1 MQPCFFENS
10 VMNELNS
17 AENIAWWCY
26 YENKIW
32 GQNYAHWKEYI
43 LFTMQIEKPVFNFFS

>member
-1 MQPCFFENS
+1 
-10 VMNELNS
+10 MNELDS

-32 GQNYAHWKEYI
+32 GKNYAHWKEYI
-43 LFTMQIEKPVFNFFS
+43 LFTMQIENPVFNFFS

>member
-1 MQPCFFENS
+1 VQRILHGGVIFD
-10 VMNELNS
+10 
-17 AENIAWWCY
+17 
-26 YENKIW
+26 ENKIW